1 MRAFTLGL
9 ALSMAVLFPKVSNA
23 QAYAFGSPVP
33 EVTAASAAW
42 QVNDSAIIVSGL
54 VYYPTRAFRIFDPSL
69 MMQQGVYQGV
79 PIYADVTLQPFSVV
93 YVPITRSTMRAYER
107 KREGDLAGTTGSR
120 TPSFP

>member
-1 MRAFTLGL
+1 
-9 ALSMAVLFPKVSNA
+9 
-23 QAYAFGSPVP
+23 
-33 EVTAASAAW
+33 
-42 QVNDSAIIVSGL
+42 
-54 VYYPTRAFRIFDPSL
+54 

-120 TPSFP
+120 TPSFPVEIASDLSAAQGRGEPTLAGGLRVAGG